1 MYYFTYHKYN
11 FIISF
16 HMTERLNTVQVSH
29 PEKRISGRLVARSL
43 GEAALVLCGYYG
55 CKQAANHC
63 APTARRLFER
73 LNITEREGH
82 PQTVNVFKSLAESFG
97 VNVEEEHLSYWQSML
112 TIARALDTIVDDT
125 QPDSLD
131 DEVSALLSGKPIAG
145 TTKTEAEEFQAVLA
159 KASDERRAIIMAG
172 LEINDIAKRRR
183 SVSDAREMLRIHREE
198 GELFARI
205 MTIDNPEQD
214 PAIDR
219 FNDWFIRFGVAGYQL
234 DSFMDLADDFK
245 NGVAAVPPTPANY
258 FTVGKEAMRD
268 TYGSLSQLPRRTVA
282 GLAIA
287 GLQKSARK
295 IVTARTS
302 QQN

>member
-1 MYYFTYHKYN
+1 ME
-11 FIISF
+11 
-16 HMTERLNTVQVSH
+16 ERPGSAAIRS
-29 PEKRISGRLVARSL
+29 PEKKLSGRLVARSL
-43 GEAALVLCGYYG
+43 GEAALLLCGYYG
-55 CKQAANHC
+55 CKHAANHY
-63 APTARRLFER
+63 APAARRLFER
-73 LNITEREGH
+73 LDITEHEGH

-112 TIARALDTIVDDT
+112 TVARALDTIVDDT

-131 DEVSALLSGKPIAG
+131 DEVSALLNGKPIAG
-145 TTKTEAEEFQAVLA
+145 TTKTEAEEFQAILA
-159 KASDERRAIIMAG
+159 RASDERRAIIMAG

-198 GELFARI
+198 AELFARI
-205 MTIDNPEQD
+205 MTIDNPEHD
-214 PAIDR
+214 PSIDR
-219 FNDWFIRFGVAGYQL
+219 FNGWFIRFGVAGYQL

-268 TYGSLSQLPRRTVA
+268 AYGSLSQLPRRTVA

-287 GLQKSARK
+287 SLQKSARK